1 MDVSKGWYVFYTLM
15 CKPTTRLVSTRFN
28 CVNKRV
34 GPEFGPKPDNRK
46 KTRAQII
53 LNSKSDKKILW
64 KAFYK
69 KLFFG
74 LCHVRFFLHFTLAA
88 EGYI

>member
-34 GPEFGPKPDNRK
+34 GPEFGPKPENRK
-46 KTRAQII
+46 KTRA
-53 LNSKSDKKILW
+53 
-64 KAFYK
+64 
-69 KLFFG
+69 
-74 LCHVRFFLHFTLAA
+74 
-88 EGYI
+88 

>member
-34 GPEFGPKPDNRK
+34 GPEFGPNLKIGRK
-46 KTRAQII
+46 QELR
-53 LNSKSDKKILW
+53 
-64 KAFYK
+64 
-69 KLFFG
+69 
-74 LCHVRFFLHFTLAA
+74 
-88 EGYI
+88 